1 MGLRV
6 WFRYTVRARYHRK
19 RAERFYR
26 DATAT
31 WKPSTR
37 NLYLRLAT
45 DETTL
50 AEKAECLAMSRR
62 SDRIRD
68 RDSHSLSAASYPV

>member
-26 DATAT
+26 DATAA
-31 WKPSTR
+31 WKPSAR
-37 NLYLRLAT
+37 NLYFRLAT
-45 DETTL
+45 NETTL
-50 AEKAECLAMSRR
+50 AEKAECLAKSRR

-68 RDSHSLSAASYPV
+68 ANSHLVSAAGYPV

>member
-26 DATAT
+26 DATAI
-31 WKPSTR
+31 WKPSAR
-37 NLYLRLAT
+37 NLYLRLAAS
-45 DETTL
+45 ETRL
-50 AEKAECLAMSRR
+50 AEMAECLAMSGR
-62 SDRIRD
+62 SDRIQD
-68 RDSHSLSAASYPV
+68 RNSHSLSAGSYPV